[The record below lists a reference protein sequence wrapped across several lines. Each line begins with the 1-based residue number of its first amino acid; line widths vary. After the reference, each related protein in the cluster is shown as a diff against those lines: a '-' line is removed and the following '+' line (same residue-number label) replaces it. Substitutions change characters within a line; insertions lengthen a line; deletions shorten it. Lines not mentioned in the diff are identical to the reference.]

1 MPIFQ
6 RRTGCRRPK
15 RTRRLDPLKLN
26 SLAKVQSVTADQSF
40 GLTSQCLGKAREPRT
55 PSFQAVRSPRGG
67 PAWTERGNGHRTS
80 CSAGWRI
87 PLVLRVIR
95 HEPRGRFKGRRGSP
109 RPRATPVSLTCRRC
123 RWQISWPMGVQQY
136 ARMLGLSRGQHYLL
150 YPKQLTLQM
159 PHISTGGRATR

>member
-1 MPIFQ
+1 MPWRAIESSTRRAMPSIRAPGELGSRALSPTPREYLPAVWAHALLTMPIFQ

-26 SLAKVQSVTADQSF
+26 SLAKVKSVTADQSF

-80 CSAGWRI
+80 CSAGWADTRWSSGSYGTN
-87 PLVLRVIR
+87 PEDRLRGDAGHLG
-95 HEPRGRFKGRRGSP
+95 HEPPRFP
-109 RPRATPVSLTCRRC
+109 
-123 RWQISWPMGVQQY
+123 
-136 ARMLGLSRGQHYLL
+136 
-150 YPKQLTLQM
+150 
-159 PHISTGGRATR
+159 